1 LTDLAD
7 FLNMHNSKQL
17 NGHVTDFSERERELQ
32 LRVEELS
39 DFIDH
44 ASVPLH
50 WVNAE
55 GIVIWANQAELDIL
69 GLTKDEYIGHPIQD
83 FHADQ
88 FQITDILNRL
98 ANNETLIDHP
108 AKLKCKN
115 GMIKDVL
122 ISSNVLHKNGDFIHT
137 RCFTRDVSELNRESK
152 RKDELLLELEQS
164 EARLRMAMDSTKLGT
179 WEFKPSTGE
188 LNWSSEC
195 RRIYGIPS
203 NTPVTFELFEE
214 HIYPEDKAFVKQE
227 IAKAIDPAGDGR
239 YDVTYRILR
248 FDNNEPVWIRAQG
261 KVYLNG
267 HQQAER
273 FIGTVIDITETK
285 QAEEKSAKLAAIV
298 ESSEDAI
305 ISKTLEG
312 IITSWNDSAR
322 RIFGY
327 TAEEIIGQS
336 VLTLIPDNRK
346 YEEPQILEKL
356 KKGERIDH
364 FETQRLAKD
373 GRLLELSLSISHI
386 LDSRGKVIGISKIAR
401 DISERKKA
409 DRLVIENEEHLR
421 LAVKA
426 ADLGT
431 FDMNLHNGSMSWDAR
446 CRELF
451 GIPPETTVFY
461 EEDVLDCL
469 HEDDRARVQNVLG
482 SLFLKKE
489 NEGAYNIEFRTV
501 GAGKKLRWL
510 RAMGK
515 VIYDENDNP
524 ERFIGV
530 LLDISD
536 KKQEELRKNDFIAII
551 SHELKT
557 PLTTIKS
564 YIQLLLAK
572 AKAGND
578 PFITNALSRTEIQ
591 ARKMTSMIEDF
602 LSLARLEE
610 GKVHLNKESFEL
622 QPLIAE
628 IVNDAQCLTSNHTI
642 ECKDCEGVTI
652 NADRDKIGQVLINL
666 ISNAIKYSPH
676 GSTITIGNES
686 ANGKVTIFVSDEG
699 IGINAV
705 EQARLFDRFYRV
717 NNEKIKTVSGFGIGL
732 YLVSE
737 ILRYHHSKIMVESK
751 EGEGSKFYFCLDT
764 E

>member
-1 LTDLAD
+1 MNDLVD
-7 FLNMHNSKQL
+7 MQNSINL
-17 NGHVTDFSERERELQ
+17 NGHVPAFSEREKALK

-39 DFIDH
+39 DFIDN

-69 GLTKDEYIGHPIQD
+69 GLTTEEYVGHPIRD

-98 ANNETLIDHP
+98 ANNETLINHP
-108 AKLKCKN
+108 ARLKCKN
-115 GMIKDVL
+115 GTIKDVL
-122 ISSNVLHKNGDFIHT
+122 INSNVLRKNGEFIHT
-137 RCFTRDVSELNRESK
+137 RCFTRDITELHKESK

-164 EARLRMAMDSTKLGT
+164 EARLRMAMESTKLGT
-179 WEFKPSTGE
+179 WEFKPLTGE
-188 LNWSSEC
+188 LNWSDEC
-195 RRIYGIPS
+195 RRIYGIKHGMS
-203 NTPVTFELFEE
+203 VTFEIFEE
-214 HIYPEDKAFVKQE
+214 HIYPEDRAFVKE
-227 IAKAIDPAGDGR
+227 AIHQAMDPAGDGR
-239 YDVTYRILR
+239 YDITYRIVR
-248 FDNNEPVWIRAQG
+248 FDNSNVIWIRAQG
-261 KVYLNG
+261 KVYLNEQ
-267 HQQAER
+267 QQAER

-327 TAEEIIGQS
+327 TAEEIIGRS
-336 VLTLIPDNRK
+336 VLTLIPDDRK
-346 YEEPQILEKL
+346 FEEPQILKKL
-356 KKGERIDH
+356 RRGERIDH
-364 FETQRLAKD
+364 FETQRVTKN
-373 GRLLELSLSISHI
+373 GRLIDISLSISHI
-386 LDSRGKVIGISKIAR
+386 LNSDGQVIGISKIAR
-401 DISERKKA
+401 DISEKKKA
-409 DRLVIENEEHLR
+409 ERLIIGNEEHLR

-431 FDMNLHNGSMSWDAR
+431 FDINLHDGLINWDAR

-451 GIPPETTVFY
+451 GVSPETTVSYKDF
-461 EEDVLDCL
+461 LKGL
-469 HEDDRARVQNVLG
+469 HEDDRIRVQNILS
-482 SLFLKKE
+482 SLFFKNE
-489 NEGAYNIEFRTV
+489 NGRGYSIEFRTV
-501 GAGKKLRWL
+501 EAGNKKVRWL

-515 VIYDENDNP
+515 VISDENENP

-536 KKQEELRKNDFIAII
+536 KKQEELRKNDFIAIV

-572 AKAGND
+572 AKVGND
-578 PFITNALSRTEIQ
+578 PFITNALSRTEVQ
-591 ARKMTSMIEDF
+591 ARKMASMIEDF

-610 GKVHLNKESFEL
+610 GKVHLNKEIFDL
-622 QPLIAE
+622 QLLIDDV
-628 IVNDAQCLTSNHTI
+628 VNDAQCLTSNHNI
-642 ECKDCEGVTI
+642 SSKDCEGVML

-666 ISNAIKYSPH
+666 VSNAIKYSPK
-676 GSTITIGNES
+676 GGAITIGTER
-686 ANGKVTIFVSDEG
+686 AEGQVTIFVSDEG
-699 IGINAV
+699 IGINKA

-737 ILRYHHSKIMVESK
+737 ILRYHESQIMVHSK
-751 EGEGSKFYFCLDT
+751 EGEGSKFYFSLDAV
-764 E
+764 